1 MTLIA
6 LLSLTGLI
14 CGSAAVL
21 VPVWF
26 FRSRRQIREIREEVN
41 NLTRRL
47 QQVEARGQSGE
58 GRAGCRL
65 TEKQLAARFENVS
78 CGRVGVS
85 EKYRHVG
92 QLARSGLGVA
102 DIAEILEVSRNE
114 AEQMLEL
121 AGSGR
126 QSA

>member
-1 MTLIA
+1 MTLIV
-6 LLSLTGLI
+6 LLSLAGLI
-14 CGSAAVL
+14 CVSAAVL
-21 VPVWF
+21 VAVWF
-26 FRSRRQIREIREEVN
+26 FRNRRQIRQIREEVN

-47 QQVEARGQSGE
+47 QQVESRAQSGE
-58 GRAGCRL
+58 GRPERRL
-65 TEKQLAARFENVS
+65 TEKQLAARFEHVGS
-78 CGRVGVS
+78 SRFGVS
-85 EKYRHVG
+85 EKYRHVS

-126 QSA
+126 QTA